1 MDEFTVILKA
11 RELVQRVKVS
21 SIPVPVDLYL
31 QAFSCKLKLD
41 NTLRPGQSGC
51 SFEHKG
57 KRYIVVNDKESDERQ
72 RFTICHE
79 VAHIDLGLPA
89 DHDAPPWS
97 YAKRPQNEIFC
108 DIYATELLLPY
119 QLFRPLACK
128 AEIGFA
134 AVDDLADKFE
144 ASVTSTGSRFAA
156 EFDLPCT
163 FVLSENGKVK
173 YASRSKPL
181 REMNA
186 WIRPGTPLP
195 ATSASAAA
203 RNGDSSRDAKEIA
216 ADVWFSDWRKGGL
229 LLEEARHLSKFDQT
243 LTLLW
248 FDEGDEPREQEVHDD
263 EDDGLLKELDG
274 NLPWPGKKRRR

>member
-11 RELVQRVKVS
+11 RELVQRVKVN
-21 SIPVPVDLYL
+21 SIPVPVERYL
-31 QAFSCKLKLD
+31 QAFNCDLKLD

-57 KRYIVVNDKESDERQ
+57 KRYVVVNDKESEERQ
-72 RFTICHE
+72 RFTVCHE
-79 VAHIDLGLPA
+79 VAHIDLGLPS
-89 DHDAPPWS
+89 DHDAPLWS

-134 AVDDLADKFE
+134 AINDLADKFE

-156 EFDLPCT
+156 ELDLPCA
-163 FVLSENGKVK
+163 FVLSETGKVK
-173 YASRSKPL
+173 YASRSKAL

-186 WIRPGTPLP
+186 WIHPGTLLP
-195 ATSASAAA
+195 PTSASAAA
-203 RNGDSSRDAKEIA
+203 RNGNRNQNTEEIA
-216 ADVWFSDWRKGGL
+216 ADVWFSDWRKGGW
-229 LLEEARHLSKFDQT
+229 LLEEARHLPRYDQT

-248 FDEGDEPREQEVHDD
+248 FDEGDEPRSQKVRAN

-274 NLPWPGKKRRR
+274 NLPWPGKRRRR